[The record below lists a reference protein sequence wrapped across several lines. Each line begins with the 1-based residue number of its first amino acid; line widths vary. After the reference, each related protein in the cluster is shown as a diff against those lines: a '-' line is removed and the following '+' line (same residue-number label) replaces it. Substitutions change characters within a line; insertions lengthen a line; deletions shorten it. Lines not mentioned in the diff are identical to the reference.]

1 MVTPEPMTCHGRP
14 PSRDP
19 ILVKVNRRL
28 VSEAINGMVSNVHF
42 LSQHFTICE
51 GIGTVFFL
59 ALMKSRALVKKG
71 KTLKYCS
78 RGVEDLWHALSSL
91 PSARLLVFPFSTS

>member
-1 MVTPEPMTCHGRP
+1 MVTPEAMTCHGRP

-19 ILVKVNRRL
+19 ILVKVNRGL

-51 GIGTVFFL
+51 GISTFGFF
-59 ALMKSRALVKKG
+59 S
-71 KTLKYCS
+71 
-78 RGVEDLWHALSSL
+78 W
-91 PSARLLVFPFSTS
+91 LL